1 MEGLRLADALLELRG
16 LSVAYGG
23 VRALDGVSVTVPA
36 GGAVC
41 LLGPNGAGKTTA
53 LRAVSGLL
61 RFHGGRIT
69 AGQILYDGRDVT
81 GSFASALVEAGIVQ
95 VLEGRHVFGD
105 LSVGDNLRAGAF
117 TRRDRRRTNERLD
130 EVVELFP
137 VLRER
142 IRQPAGLLSGG
153 EQQML
158 AIGRA
163 LMGDPKLLMLD
174 EPSLGLAPL
183 VVRSIGE
190 TLRRVHQS
198 GVAVLMVE
206 QSSAL
211 AAAVTSDGYLLE
223 TGSVR
228 ASGPT
233 RQLVADQSVRAVY
246 LGVAEK

>member
-1 MEGLRLADALLELRG
+1 VPDAPLLEIEG

-23 VRALDGVSVTVPA
+23 VRALEDVSITVPT

-41 LLGPNGAGKTTA
+41 LLGPNGAGKTTL

-61 RFHGGRIT
+61 RFHAGRVV
-69 AGQILYDGRDVT
+69 AGRVRYRGRDVT
-81 GSFASALVEAGIVQ
+81 GAFAYQLVRQGVAQ
-95 VLEGRHVFGD
+95 VLEGRHVFAD
-105 LSVGDNLRAGAF
+105 LNVQENLRSGAF
-117 TRRDRRRTNERLD
+117 PCRDRRRAAERMREVFDLFPPLAERL
-130 EVVELFP
+130 
-137 VLRER
+137 
-142 IRQPAGLLSGG
+142 RQPAGLLSGG

-163 LMGDPKLLMLD
+163 LMGEPRLLMLD

-190 TLRRVHQS
+190 ALRQVRS
-198 GVAVLMVE
+198 TGVAILLVE

-211 AAAVTSDGYLLE
+211 AASVTDLGYLLE
-223 TGSVR
+223 TGHVR

-233 RQLVADQSVRAVY
+233 ADLVGDEQVRAVY
-246 LGVAEK
+246 LGVRSG

>member
-1 MEGLRLADALLELRG
+1 LAEAGALLELRG

-23 VRALDGVSVTVPA
+23 VRALEDVSFEVPA

-41 LLGPNGAGKTTA
+41 LLGPNGAGKTTV

-69 AGQILYDGRDVT
+69 AGQIRYQGRDVT
-81 GSFASALVEAGIVQ
+81 GAFATTLVESGIVQ
-95 VLEGRHVFGD
+95 VLEGRHVFAD
-105 LSVGDNLRAGAF
+105 LSVVDNLRSGAF
-117 TRRDRRRTNERLD
+117 TRRDRRRTNDRLR
-130 EVVELFP
+130 EVLELFP
-137 VLRER
+137 VLGQRL
-142 IRQPAGLLSGG
+142 RQPAGLLSGG

-183 VVRSIGE
+183 IVQSIGQ
-190 TLRRVHQS
+190 TLRQVRAD
-198 GVAVLMVE
+198 GVALLLVE

-211 AAAVTSDGYLLE
+211 ASAVTDVGYLLE
-223 TGSVR
+223 TGTVR
-228 ASGPT
+228 ASGAT
-233 RQLVADQSVRAVY
+233 AELVADESVRAVY
-246 LGVAEK
+246 LGVQHAGTG

>member
-1 MEGLRLADALLELRG
+1 MAGALLELRA

-23 VRALDGVSVTVPA
+23 VRALDDVSVSVPA

-41 LLGPNGAGKTTA
+41 LLGPNGAGKTTV

-69 AGQILYDGRDVT
+69 GGRILYDGRDIT
-81 GSFASALVEAGIVQ
+81 GAFAASLVEAGIVQ

-105 LSVGDNLRAGAF
+105 MSVADNLRSGAF
-117 TRRDRRRTNERLD
+117 TRRDRRRTAERLSEIVD
-130 EVVELFP
+130 LFP
-137 VLRER
+137 VLGQRL
-142 IRQPAGLLSGG
+142 RQPAGLLSGG

-183 VVRSIGE
+183 VVRGIGE
-190 TLRRVHQS
+190 TLRQVHS
-198 GVAVLMVE
+198 AGVALLLVE

-211 AAAVTSDGYLLE
+211 ASAVTQEGYLLE
-223 TGSVR
+223 TGTVR

-233 RQLVADQSVRAVY
+233 AGLVSDESVRAVY
-246 LGVAEK
+246 LGVRT

>member
-1 MEGLRLADALLELRG
+1 MADALLELRG

-23 VRALDGVSVTVPA
+23 VRALDDVSVTVPA

-69 AGQILYDGRDVT
+69 AGRIVYDGRDVT
-81 GSFASALVEAGIVQ
+81 GAFASELVGAGIVQ

-105 LSVGDNLRAGAF
+105 LSVGDNLRSGAF
-117 TRRDRRRTNERLD
+117 TRRDRRRTNERLA

-142 IRQPAGLLSGG
+142 MRQPAGLLSGG

-163 LMGDPKLLMLD
+163 LMGEPKLLMLD

-190 TLRRVHQS
+190 TLRRVHAT

-211 AAAVTSDGYLLE
+211 ASAVTSDGYLLE

-233 RQLVADQSVRAVY
+233 RDLVSDQSVREVY
-246 LGVAEK
+246 LGVVER